1 MVAGRQ
7 WSGQRAFEKEWD
19 GQERSRG
26 DVSDL
31 GKKIV
36 ELSDI
41 FENTY
46 YGDNYHASLP
56 YSIYLSFI
64 RFSLKLVI

>member
-31 GKKIV
+31 GKKFV

-46 YGDNYHASLP
+46 YGDNYHA
-56 YSIYLSFI
+56 YLSY
-64 RFSLKLVI
+64 